1 MKFLIDLSMDG
12 YDSEEEEK
20 EACIAFIEEQLDF
33 SASSVKILWAETPGV
48 EINQA
53 ALEMG
58 VYQ

>member
-1 MKFLIDLSMDG
+1 MKFLIDLNMDG

-20 EACIAFIEEQLDF
+20 EACIVFIKEQLDF
-33 SASSVKILWAETPGV
+33 STSSVKILWAETLGV

>member
-1 MKFLIDLSMDG
+1 MDG

-20 EACIAFIEEQLDF
+20 EACITFIKEQLDF
-33 SASSVKILWAETPGV
+33 SASGVKILWAETPKV

-58 VYQ
+58 VFQ